1 MTAAAAAKGRHM
13 ADLLGMLYGDDSGDD
28 SGDDNSEGSEMGDDL
43 GDLLGDLLGGR
54 RKRGRGRKT
63 AGSKNWL
70 RDYAKGGGA
79 IGVPPSAYQEYPLGF
94 DAAVFTPAG
103 PQAITLQATPQL
115 ACKPMR
121 PVIIVLRS
129 AGALA
134 VGVNLND
141 VKVGQRSQFISAAP
155 IAAETYAPTSFGVM
169 LAGSPA
175 GPGIIVSLFYSTTI
189 APPAGEQVTVQS
201 AIICH
206 AAA

>member
-1 MTAAAAAKGRHM
+1 
-13 ADLLGMLYGDDSGDD
+13 MLYGDDSGDD
-28 SGDDNSEGSEMGDDL
+28 SGDDNSGEGSEMGDDL
-43 GDLLGDLLGGR
+43 GDLLGDLLGAR
-54 RKRGRGRKT
+54 RRRGKGRGGKQ
-63 AGSKNWL
+63 AGGKNWL

-134 VGVNLND
+134 VGVQLND

-175 GPGIIVSLFYSTTI
+175 GPGIIVSVFYSTTI
-189 APPAGEQVTVQS
+189 APPAGEQVTVQT